1 VNIKFITKK
10 IFLSYLFSS
19 LGFILGY
26 LIRIAATRTLN
37 PQQLGLA
44 YSIIYV
50 SSLFANILDF
60 GIRQS
65 FNYLFHEKKD
75 KKKVLSHYLSLKLLL
90 FFLSFLI
97 LLIFKPF
104 FMNLLKIDNDLTFYI
119 FFLFFLSLYIFLDLI
134 NIISVE
140 IKAVLNSFF
149 NFLKFFFILTIFL
162 FFIQL
167 FKEKTFYLFLFS
179 WIFSLIILIIVL
191 IIYLIKNY
199 GFLILSFSKKS
210 LKELKFLVK
219 KGTPLFFLNISHL
232 FMFYIDTLVVIYF
245 LGHEN
250 YSYYNLA
257 YSLLNFPIFLFTTLS
272 YYLFPLT
279 LKNRELIKNYYKE
292 MIKVLFFV
300 IVPFSFLYFL
310 YSKEIVLVVFG
321 RDYIKSYEIL
331 SVFSIF
337 LLFYL
342 VKNYLINI
350 LAGLKK
356 LRFLLFSNLLVG
368 LINLILNL
376 IAVFLFKKVSFIAL
390 ATGISWFLLYII
402 LEKKVKEEFQIKIK
416 EILLYLLKVVLQSF
430 ILVVIVFFI
439 KKSLKTNLYIEFF
452 LVAVLSSIVYFLLSL
467 LFNTL
472 PNSLKEV
479 FLLLYGKK
487 NKN

>member
-1 VNIKFITKK
+1 
-10 IFLSYLFSS
+10 
-19 LGFILGY
+19 
-26 LIRIAATRTLN
+26 
-37 PQQLGLA
+37 
-44 YSIIYV
+44 
-50 SSLFANILDF
+50 
-60 GIRQS
+60 
-65 FNYLFHEKKD
+65 
-75 KKKVLSHYLSLKLLL
+75 
-90 FFLSFLI
+90 
-97 LLIFKPF
+97 
-104 FMNLLKIDNDLTFYI
+104 
-119 FFLFFLSLYIFLDLI
+119 
-134 NIISVE
+134 
-140 IKAVLNSFF
+140 
-149 NFLKFFFILTIFL
+149 
-162 FFIQL
+162 
-167 FKEKTFYLFLFS
+167 
-179 WIFSLIILIIVL
+179 
-191 IIYLIKNY
+191 
-199 GFLILSFSKKS
+199 
-210 LKELKFLVK
+210 
-219 KGTPLFFLNISHL
+219 
-232 FMFYIDTLVVIYF
+232 
-245 LGHEN
+245 
-250 YSYYNLA
+250 
-257 YSLLNFPIFLFTTLS
+257 
-272 YYLFPLT
+272 
-279 LKNRELIKNYYKE
+279 

-452 LVAVLSSIVYFLLSL
+452 LIAVLSSIVYFLLSL